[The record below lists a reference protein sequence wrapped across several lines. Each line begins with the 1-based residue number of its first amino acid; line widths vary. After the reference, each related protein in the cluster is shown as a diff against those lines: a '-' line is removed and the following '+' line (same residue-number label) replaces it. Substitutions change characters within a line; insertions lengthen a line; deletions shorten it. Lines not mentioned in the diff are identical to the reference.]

1 MRRFALILMFAAG
14 TAFGVQVAEDPR
26 EREMLSIAS
35 ELRCAVCQNQSVAD
49 SDADLARDMREL
61 IREQLAAGKRREEI
75 IDYFVARYGEFV
87 LMKPPYAGPGFLVW
101 VGPVLLLALL
111 ALSAFFYLRR
121 RQRVPLPPAPELSPE
136 DAERVAAARRQ
147 AAE

>member
-1 MRRFALILMFAAG
+1 
-14 TAFGVQVAEDPR
+14 
-26 EREMLSIAS
+26 
-35 ELRCAVCQNQSVAD
+35 
-49 SDADLARDMREL
+49 
-61 IREQLAAGKRREEI
+61 KRREEI
-75 IDYFVARYGEFV
+75 VEYFVARYGEFV

-111 ALSAFFYLRR
+111 ALSAFLYLRR

-136 DAERVAAARRQ
+136 DAARVAAARRQ